1 VVRGIDEETGTAN
14 TTNVTSEQYFQSLYR
29 LHEAFV
35 YDASFLKLRE
45 LRVGYDLPQSIL
57 GRARVRSA
65 NISLVGRNLLLR
77 SKVPNIDPE
86 TALST
91 GNVQGLEFATIPT
104 ARSFGFNIT
113 FTP

>member
-1 VVRGIDEETGTAN
+1 VT
-14 TTNVTSEQYFQSLYR
+14 TSEQYFQSLYGI
-29 LHEAFV
+29 HEAFV
-35 YDASFLKLRE
+35 YDGSFVKLRE
-45 LRVGYDLPQSIL
+45 LRLGYDLPQSLL
-57 GRARVRSA
+57 GRVRMRSA
-65 NISLVGRNLLLR
+65 NVSLVGRNLLLR

-91 GNVQGLEFATIPT
+91 GNAQGLEFAAIPT

>member
-1 VVRGIDEETGTAN
+1 VAKGIDAETGQAN
-14 TTNVTSEQYFQSLYR
+14 TEVVTSEQYFQSLYGI
-29 LHEAFV
+29 HEAFV
-35 YDASFLKLRE
+35 YDASFVKLRE
-45 LRVGYDLPQSIL
+45 LRFGYDLPRSIL
-57 GRARVRSA
+57 SRARVRNA
-65 NISLVGRNLLLR
+65 NISLVGRNLLMR

-86 TALST
+86 SALST